1 MRGSNAQKLV
11 VIAVATPAATAATP
25 TATTATATIVGSY
38 LFLNIFINYYC
49 DYLSSEGVTM
59 VTTTITSFD
68 NSYFAKMVMIITCIY
83 SSYFIRNYGIILNTI
98 MLMQIIFY
106 LNPQNYNYFNLIYNF
121 FDLKMDFAY

>member
-1 MRGSNAQKLV
+1 MRGSNAYKLV
-11 VIAVATPAATAATP
+11 VIAAAAIATPAATP
-25 TATTATATIVGSY
+25 TATATIIGSY

-106 LNPQNYNYFNLIYNF
+106 LSS
-121 FDLKMDFAY
+121 

>member
-1 MRGSNAQKLV
+1 M
-11 VIAVATPAATAATP
+11 IAAAAIATPAATHATPAATHATPAATP
-25 TATTATATIVGSY
+25 TATATIIGSY

-106 LNPQNYNYFNLIYNF
+106 LSS
-121 FDLKMDFAY
+121 